1 MEPPAEKAPHFL
13 KIGKK
18 KACRGVQTRELKMK
32 GKDVETGGLLNNK
45 SLPLYVS
52 PHPNQAEVAVGIFNQ
67 PTNCRLYCGMY
78 IHQSCQTTT
87 ARKSPS
93 YWAWLKELNHF
104 KLIFPRMPDKQ

>member
-1 MEPPAEKAPHFL
+1 MRPIRKSISTRVKISEQLANELRGYNFL

-18 KACRGVQTRELKMK
+18 KACRAVQTRELKMK

-67 PTNCRLYCGMY
+67 PTNSRLYWG
-78 IHQSCQTTT
+78 
-87 ARKSPS
+87 A
-93 YWAWLKELNHF
+93 
-104 KLIFPRMPDKQ
+104 KQLLY